1 MEGVIG
7 PFVRI
12 GDTDPQIRAILSAS
26 WYSKR
31 RILLRGTPI
40 GVERAEYTALD
51 MPTVPDT
58 AAEIAAAVC
67 SGGVN
72 AADIVALALGRIDEQ
87 NPNLNAL
94 TQVFHQ
100 RAAEQAQAVDVRIA
114 NGETLPLAGVPVVLK
129 DNICLAWGRTTCA
142 SRMLENYRSPF
153 SATAAQRLIN
163 AGAVVVGK
171 ANLDEFAMGA
181 SGEHSVFGPAKNPH
195 DHARTCGGSSSGSAC
210 AVASGMVPLA
220 LGSDTGGSI
229 RQPAS
234 HTGIVGFKPTYGR
247 VSRWGLVAFASSLDQ
262 IGPMATTVEDAA
274 LGYRIIAGLDENDL
288 TSTSRGVGDPLAHLD
303 EPIEHLRVG
312 VPTPTP
318 GNHPAVDGAVRTAA
332 AGLCEAGAEIVEI
345 DLPRAA
351 HAVAAY
357 YLIAPAE
364 ASSNLARFDGVR
376 YGRRAESPTDLEDLY
391 VRSRTE
397 GFGPEVRR
405 RIMLGTHI
413 LSSGYYDAY
422 YTTALKAR
430 RVIKEDFDTVLGR
443 QEHGRDARAAEGG
456 EPPCDV
462 LLMPAAPGPAFRLGE
477 KLDDPLALYL
487 EDVYTAGVSLAGLPA
502 ITVPVSAA
510 EVDGSALPVG
520 VQLIG
525 AAWDEDRLLRAA
537 RMLEKQISTTPG

>member
-1 MEGVIG
+1 M
-7 PFVRI
+7 
-12 GDTDPQIRAILSAS
+12 
-26 WYSKR
+26 
-31 RILLRGTPI
+31 
-40 GVERAEYTALD
+40 
-51 MPTVPDT
+51 
-58 AAEIAAAVC
+58 
-67 SGGVN
+67 
-72 AADIVALALGRIDEQ
+72 ALGRIDED
-87 NPNLNAL
+87 NPRLNAL

-100 RAAEQAQAVDVRIA
+100 RAAEQARAVDVRIES
-114 NGETLPLAGVPVVLK
+114 GEDLPLAGVPVVLK

-142 SRMLENYRSPF
+142 SRMLEHYRSPF
-153 SATAAQRLIN
+153 NATAAQCLIN

-181 SGEHSVFGPAKNPH
+181 SGEHSIFGPARNPH
-195 DHARTCGGSSSGSAC
+195 DPARTCGGSSSGSAC
-210 AVASGMVPLA
+210 AVAAGMVPLA

-262 IGPMATTVEDAA
+262 IGPMAATVRDAA
-274 LGYRIIAGLDENDL
+274 LAYSIIAGPDGNDL
-288 TSTSRGVGDPLAHLD
+288 TSSARDPGDPLADLD
-303 EPIEHLRVG
+303 TPVERPRVG
-312 VPTPTP
+312 VPV
-318 GNHPAVDGAVRTAA
+318 NIRCESPAVDAAVRTAA
-332 AGLCEAGAEIVEI
+332 DALRAAGAEIVEI
-345 DLPRAA
+345 ELPHTD

-376 YGRRAESPTDLEDLY
+376 YGRRADNPADLEDLY

-422 YTTALKAR
+422 YLNALRAR
-430 RVIKEDFDTVLGR
+430 RLIKDEFD
-443 QEHGRDARAAEGG
+443 AALEGG
-456 EPPCDV
+456 NACHA

-477 KLDDPLALYL
+477 KIDDPLALYL

-502 ITVPVSAA
+502 ITVPVHTADA
-510 EVDGSALPVG
+510 GGTRLPVG
-520 VQLIG
+520 VQLVG
-525 AAWDEDRLLRAA
+525 AAWTEARLLRIA
-537 RMLEKQISTTPG
+537 RMLEQRAAACPG